1 MVDQYAL
8 HIANLLATQS
18 ITVTWKPSGNSGR
31 AWRKRKHV
39 AIPAIKTAISYALAL
54 HEIGHILGK
63 NPSTRLGRE
72 AAAWQWALDNAIL
85 WTPVM
90 EAKMQRCLAS
100 YDRWAKRRK
109 GAALSEAFDNLR
121 ERA

>member
-8 HIANLLATQS
+8 HITNLLATHR
-18 ITVTWKPSGNSGR
+18 ITVTWKPSGNTGR
-31 AWRKRKHV
+31 AWRISKHV
-39 AIPAIKTAISYALAL
+39 AIPEVKTAISYALAL

-63 NPSTRLGRE
+63 NPPTRLGRE
-72 AAAWQWALDNAIL
+72 AAAWQWALDNAIT

-90 EAKMQRCLAS
+90 ESKMQRCLDS

-109 GAALSEAFDNLR
+109 GAALSEDFDNLR
-121 ERA
+121 ARA